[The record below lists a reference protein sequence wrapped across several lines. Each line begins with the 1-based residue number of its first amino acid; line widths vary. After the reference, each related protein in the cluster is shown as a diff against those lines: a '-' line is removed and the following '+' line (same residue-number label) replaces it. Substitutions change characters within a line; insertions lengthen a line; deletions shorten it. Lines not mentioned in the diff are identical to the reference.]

1 MEIEAVI
8 FDLDGLML
16 DTEKSNAFIARELLQ
31 KLGFNTKPDF
41 IQWYYENCTGHRDAF
56 QKIIPAFFGINGAD
70 AEIFPKRLFEYRIQ
84 YYKSNPP
91 RAKKGLI
98 QFLDFLKAQGIKMG
112 ICSASKLDQIFVKMK
127 MADVSLDYFDAITS
141 GDEVK
146 ESKPHPQIYQIACE
160 KLGVKP
166 ENAIAFEDT
175 DLGVESASR
184 AGVHVIL
191 VPDVKPNAVEIEGL
205 CFGIVD
211 SLDLA
216 IPLLRKN
223 I

>member
-1 MEIEAVI
+1 MKIKAAI

-16 DTEKSNAFIARELLQ
+16 DTEASNALIARDVLNEF
-31 KLGFNTKPDF
+31 GFDAPLNF
-41 IQWYYENCTGHRDAF
+41 IQWFYENCSGHRDALK
-56 QKIIPAFFGINGAD
+56 KILPTAYGIDGAD
-70 AEIFPKRLFEYRIQ
+70 AEAFFKRFIEYRLQ

-98 QFLDFLKAQGIKMG
+98 QLLDFLKAQGIKIG
-112 ICSASKLDQIFVKMK
+112 ICSASRLDQIFVKMK
-127 MADVSLDYFDAITS
+127 TADVPLDYFDALTS

-175 DLGVESASR
+175 DLGVESAAR
-184 AGVHVIL
+184 AGMRVIL
-191 VPDVKPNAVEIEGL
+191 VPDVKPIDVGIEKFSFEIAE
-205 CFGIVD
+205 

-216 IPLLRKN
+216 IPILRKN